1 MCTGS
6 RRAGAAAAR
15 ASHMTSDW
23 LQAFKLS
30 SRRYCILS
38 RGYKFKTLLRHVP
51 GARPTRRR
59 PRRAHASHMI
69 SDWQSLAA
77 SLTWSCRSCVTVLA
91 LQQYVDA
98 RCGPL
103 TAGDWGQQLTAKD
116 GPGKG
121 HHNNLKCSTSALKV
135 FSCYAAARMFA
146 MK

>member
-77 SLTWSCRSCVTVLA
+77 SLTWSCRPMLLFC
-91 LQQYVDA
+91 
-98 RCGPL
+98 
-103 TAGDWGQQLTAKD
+103 
-116 GPGKG
+116 
-121 HHNNLKCSTSALKV
+121 
-135 FSCYAAARMFA
+135 AAAVRRCPLRATDCRPAASRRSRVRQRTQQQFKCMHGSGA
-146 MK
+146 